1 MRQFSRGLC
10 FVDEPLPVILLFVR
24 ILSQQRDGFNRDQ
37 AVDFGIAGTIDNA
50 HSAASNLGDDFI
62 PSNVRA
68 YDCFHWLR
76 RRAKG
81 DFMSSRS
88 GYRAADPDPLW
99 RR

>member
-24 ILSQQRDGFNRDQ
+24 ILSQQRGGFNRDQ

-50 HSAASNLGDDFI
+50 HSAASNFGDDFI

-81 DFMSSRS
+81 DFMSLGKIYSD
-88 GYRAADPDPLW
+88 GYSDSL
-99 RR
+99 